1 VNVIELRLKKW
12 TTFYGILSPESLN
25 PTQNAPDQV
34 YSMISRKSQL
44 VDCVAIRD
52 IDVIKRYYSSDG
64 GMVLEGHSYR
74 RFKPSSKETDYSRA

>member
-1 VNVIELRLKKW
+1 
-12 TTFYGILSPESLN
+12 
-25 PTQNAPDQV
+25 
-34 YSMISRKSQL
+34 MISRKSQL